1 MKSGLILTTAPL
13 DEDSVSDISVI
24 CYVRKFHLKLPTNL
38 FAEMIRKE
46 IIVQNLRLGGSWR
59 VRASEMILTKK
70 FYGEAQMEC
79 KFDRATRRNSI
90 YDAVQK
96 RLKNS

>member
-1 MKSGLILTTAPL
+1 MKSGLILTTVPL

-24 CYVRKFHLKLPTNL
+24 CNVRKFHLKLLTNL

-46 IIVQNLRLGGSWR
+46 IRNLRLGGSWR